1 MFDAL
6 DRFFI
11 KTDVGEQIERKGKK
25 IPELSIQKEYLQ
37 VLKDLVKQKV

>member
-11 KTDVGEQIERKGKK
+11 KTDVSEHIERKDQK
-25 IPELSIQKEYLQ
+25 IPSLDIQKEYLQ